1 VREKV
6 DRHRHLDAELY
17 RDLAIAERVGASRL
31 NRRDVIESL
40 DPRSFGGDPEPGEEP
55 LAFVG
60 QWVVGER
67 CREAVLELGEIGPLP
82 PAIPSPYA
90 ALPAQ
95 LGRAPL

>member
-40 DPRSFGGDPEPGEEP
+40 DPRSSE
-55 LAFVG
+55 V
-60 QWVVGER
+60 
-67 CREAVLELGEIGPLP
+67 
-82 PAIPSPYA
+82 IPS
-90 ALPAQ
+90 
-95 LGRAPL
+95 R